1 MQHVLENLGF
11 LSSGLRLNG
20 FLLTDVNLL
29 YYFLALSKSQNVAKN
44 EMVRYSLLSYVLC
57 IRRFSDNL
65 SVLGGLRELSQLG
78 KVAPLSA
85 AGDYQVDDDD
95 DVP

>member
-11 LSSGLRLNG
+11 LSSGLR
-20 FLLTDVNLL
+20 LLTDVNLL

-95 DVP
+95 DDVP